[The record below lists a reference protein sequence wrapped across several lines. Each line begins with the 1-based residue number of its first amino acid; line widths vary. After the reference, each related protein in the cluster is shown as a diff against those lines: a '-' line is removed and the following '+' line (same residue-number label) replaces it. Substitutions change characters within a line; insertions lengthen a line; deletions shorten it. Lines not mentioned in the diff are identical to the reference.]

1 MHKETHKT
9 FLPIAVDITGRR
21 VIIIGGG
28 RVGLHKAMILSRFTC
43 EAVVISPVFRE
54 GFEQLPFTL
63 VRKEYSPDDLRGAHL
78 VYICTGDEALNRRIK
93 HDAEA
98 QGVWA
103 SVCDNPSLC
112 DFISPA
118 IYSEGDIDI
127 AVTSNARDV
136 RRSIRIRDRIKEWIK
151 EDRQVIE

>member
-28 RVGLHKAMILSRFTC
+28 RVGLHKATILSRFTR
-43 EAVVISPVFRE
+43 EAIVISPVFRE

-63 VRKEYSPDDLRGAHL
+63 VQKEYTPDDLHGAHL
-78 VYICTGDEALNRRIK
+78 VYICTEDGALNRRIK
-93 HDAEA
+93 HDAET

-118 IYSEGDIDI
+118 IFSDGDIDI

-136 RRSIRIRDRIKEWIK
+136 RRSIRIRDRIREWIRGN
-151 EDRQVIE
+151 RQVIE